1 MLTIMT
7 SKEYVQFMDLNV
19 GDTFMY
25 AKNYYMKVLPI
36 TNQDGITFTAVRL
49 DDGVMETIKA
59 ATQVYPFDADLII
72 RH

>member
-36 TNQDGITFTAVRL
+36 TNKDGITFTAVRL
-49 DDGVMETIKA
+49 DDGAMETIKA
-59 ATQVYPFDADLII
+59 GTQVDPFDADLII

>member
-36 TNQDGITFTAVRL
+36 TNKKRYYFHCRKT
-49 DDGVMETIKA
+49 
-59 ATQVYPFDADLII
+59 
-72 RH
+72 

>member
-1 MLTIMT
+1 MITIMT

-25 AKNYYMKVLPI
+25 NKNYYMKIWPI
-36 TNQDGITFTAVRL
+36 TNMDDRTFTAVRF
-49 DDGVMETIKA
+49 DDGALETIKA
-59 ATQVYPFDADLII
+59 DTEVDPFDADLII